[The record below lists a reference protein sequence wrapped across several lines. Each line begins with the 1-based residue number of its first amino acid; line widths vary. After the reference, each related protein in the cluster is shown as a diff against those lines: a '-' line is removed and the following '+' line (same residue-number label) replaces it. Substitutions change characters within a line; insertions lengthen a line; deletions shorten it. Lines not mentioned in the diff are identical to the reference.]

1 MGKNY
6 SVGAEFSL
14 RGALL
19 DRPGLVHVYTGNG
32 KGKTTAAFGLAIRT
46 WGHGGRACI
55 VQFMKISE
63 NCGEVKAVKRLPGI
77 VLRQFGREG
86 FVIKGKHSQE
96 DMELAR
102 KALAFSAD
110 ALYSGE
116 YDLVVMDE
124 VCVALDFGLVE
135 ISEVLKAIDSR
146 SQRTE
151 VVLTGINAPK
161 EIIERADLVTEMRMV
176 KHPYESGIRAREMI
190 EY

>member
-1 MGKNY
+1 
-6 SVGAEFSL
+6 
-14 RGALL
+14 L

-55 VQFMKISE
+55 VQFMKCGE
-63 NCGEVKAVKRLPGI
+63 NYGEVKAVKRLPGI

-110 ALYSGE
+110 ALCSGE